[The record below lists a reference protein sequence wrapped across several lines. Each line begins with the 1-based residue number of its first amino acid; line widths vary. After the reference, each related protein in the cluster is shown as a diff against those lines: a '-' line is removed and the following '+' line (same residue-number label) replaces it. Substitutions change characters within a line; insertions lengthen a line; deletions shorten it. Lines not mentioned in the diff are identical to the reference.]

1 MPPSIVEKYEQILAA
16 DPRSRIF
23 VELAKA
29 LVERGDAARA
39 AEVCR
44 RGLEHHPSSILG
56 RVVWGRALLE
66 TGDAAAALAQLE
78 AAVAVDP
85 SSPYAFNLVGEALV
99 AKKLHAEALPYLERA
114 LELQPADARV
124 RGWLELVR
132 RNLGVT
138 AAPQPARK
146 AAPEEDG
153 EKTVALG
160 IGAEAT
166 ATGGRSSRRSDAV
179 SAERSPGATPAAT
192 VAPTDRETAHPE
204 RSDAVSAAE
213 RSPGT
218 TPTATVAPTDREAAH
233 PERSDAV
240 SAAERSRG
248 APPVLSRVAPAAADA
263 SPGSSH
269 GAPATPPPLRA
280 PTTPPP
286 FRSDS
291 SRSVLYMI
299 PDDST
304 RDVIGPSG
312 TRRSTGSRAAPG
324 AAPDAA
330 EAERLA
336 HQFAEELRQK
346 LLAETPSPT
355 PSRLRRSRRFLGA
368 AALVLAIGAA
378 AAVYLVADARRATA
392 LAATAGVRARAG
404 LARDTVGSLREAAR
418 LLSDARRASDDPE
431 LVSLS
436 AQVAAVL
443 AAEHGDADSRGLAAE
458 LARDP
463 RSGDGGRAAEYLLAA
478 TPGEVKDA
486 EAALLDARPSSAPL
500 VQVLVGRVLV
510 ARGEV
515 EAGRGR
521 LEIAAR
527 TNPPLLRALSDL
539 GDLALRTGDPDRA
552 LALYGAALGAHPT
565 HPRSVVGAAE
575 ARLVLGRD
583 LDVAARELAAVDADP
598 GSAPPQDLRLRFELA
613 SARVAVARGEPA
625 AAAARL
631 ARASETLG
639 ETAPLAAALAEAQ
652 LAARAWERAE
662 GAAAR
667 AVELDPREVSHRL
680 LLARARL
687 GRGKPAEALAA
698 LERADGR
705 AVRIQRAIARL
716 RLGQVAS
723 ARAEL
728 EATGRDGRMPAEAA
742 VWYALTDVSL
752 GRAARARALLEKL
765 AEARTPPPL
774 VHAALGRALEAEG
787 NLAGAE
793 RAYRTAMERE
803 PRAPEG
809 ATGLGRVLVAR
820 GMAKDAIAPLED
832 AVRLDP
838 ADLETRR
845 ALGEAR
851 LAAGLAGSARAEL
864 DAVLLA
870 RPNDVPA
877 LTLLSAAWLA
887 EDEPAE
893 ARRAADRALAV
904 APRDARALL
913 AAARAAQA
921 AGDHADAKP
930 LAMRALKAGLSGKD
944 AVEAKRIAAFG
955 GKQIAM
961 NDAPLPTK
969 KVSSA
974 ISKKVPATA
983 AKPARRR

>member
-1 MPPSIVEKYEQILAA
+1 MPPSIIEKYEQILAA

-29 LVERGDAARA
+29 LVDRGEAARA

-44 RGLEHHPSSILG
+44 HGLEHHASSILG
-56 RVVWGRALLE
+56 RVVLGRALLE
-66 TGDAAAALAQLE
+66 LGDDAAALAQLE

-99 AKKLHAEALPYLERA
+99 AKKRHAEALPYLERA
-114 LELQPADARV
+114 LELQPADARI
-124 RGWLELVR
+124 RGWLEHAR
-132 RNLGVT
+132 RNLG
-138 AAPQPARK
+138 AAPQPGPRAE
-146 AAPEEDG
+146 PEEDD
-153 EKTVALG
+153 EKTVALRM
-160 IGAEAT
+160 GAI
-166 ATGGRSSRRSDAV
+166 
-179 SAERSPGATPAAT
+179 PTPAVT
-192 VAPTDRETAHPE
+192 APDGEAK
-204 RSDAVSAAE
+204 AV
-213 RSPGT
+213 PI
-218 TPTATVAPTDREAAH
+218 DREAAR
-233 PERSDAV
+233 PEHGGTA
-240 SAAERSRG
+240 SAPDRSRPQVSEG
-248 APPVLSRVAPAAADA
+248 AEEPSRPPPPVLSRVAAPAPGPN
-263 SPGSSH
+263 PGSEP
-269 GAPATPPPLRA
+269 GAPVTPPPLRSPATPPPL
-280 PTTPPP
+280 
-286 FRSDS
+286 RSDS

-299 PDDST
+299 PDEST
-304 RDVIGPSG
+304 RDVIGPSA
-312 TRRSTGSRAAPG
+312 TRPSTGARAPAG
-324 AAPDAA
+324 SAPDAA

-336 HQFAEELRQK
+336 QQFAEELRQR
-346 LLAETPSPT
+346 LLAETPPPA
-355 PSRLRRSRRFLGA
+355 PSRLRRSRRLLGA

-443 AAEHGDADSRGLAAE
+443 AAEHGDGDARRLAEE
-458 LARDP
+458 LVRDP
-463 RSGDGGRAAEYLLAA
+463 RSGDGGRAAEYLLAT

-486 EAALLDARPSSAPL
+486 EASLLDARPSSAPL
-500 VQVLVGRVLV
+500 VQALAGRVLV

-539 GDLALRTGDPDRA
+539 ADLALRTGDTDRA
-552 LALYGAALGAHPT
+552 LTLYGAALGAHPT

-575 ARLVLGRD
+575 ARLALGKD

-598 GSAPPQDLRLRFELA
+598 GSAPPQELRVRFELA

-631 ARASETLG
+631 ARASEALG
-639 ETAPLAAALAEAQ
+639 ETAPLAAALAEAH

-667 AVELDPREVSHRL
+667 AVELDPSEVSHRL

-698 LERADGR
+698 LARADGR

-716 RLGQVAS
+716 RLGQLGA
-723 ARAEL
+723 ARKEL

-742 VWYALTDVSL
+742 VWYALTDVAL
-752 GRAARARALLEKL
+752 GRAARARALLERL
-765 AEARTPPPL
+765 AQARTPPPL

-793 RAYRTAMERE
+793 RAYRAAIERE
-803 PRAPEG
+803 PFAPEG
-809 ATGLGRVLVAR
+809 PTGLGRVLVAR
-820 GMAKDAIAPLED
+820 GMAKDALAPLED

-887 EDEPAE
+887 QGEPRE
-893 ARRAADRALAV
+893 ARRAADRAVTA

-913 AAARAAQA
+913 AAARAAQV

-930 LAMRALKAGLSGKD
+930 LAARALKAGLTGSD
-944 AVEAKRIAAFG
+944 AVEARMIAAFD
-955 GKQIAM
+955 GKHIAM
-961 NDAPLPTK
+961 NDAPRATRKISSETPK
-969 KVSSA
+969 KVA
-974 ISKKVPATA
+974 ATA
-983 AKPARRR
+983 TKPARRR

>member
-160 IGAEAT
+160 IGGDT
-166 ATGGRSSRRSDAV
+166 
-179 SAERSPGATPAAT
+179 TPAAP
-192 VAPTDRETAHPE
+192 VTAHPE

-213 RSPGT
+213 RSPET
-218 TPTATVAPTDREAAH
+218 TPTATVAPTDRPSEAA
-233 PERSDAV
+233 

-248 APPVLSRVAPAAADA
+248 APPVLSRVAPAADA
-263 SPGSSH
+263 TPESSH

-312 TRRSTGSRAAPG
+312 TRRSTGSRAAAG

-336 HQFAEELRQK
+336 HQFAEDLRQR

-418 LLSDARRASDDPE
+418 LLYDARRASDDPE

-443 AAEHGDADSRGLAAE
+443 AAEHGDADARGLAAE

-793 RAYRTAMERE
+793 RAYRAAMERE

-820 GMAKDAIAPLED
+820 GMAKDAIAPLEN

-845 ALGEAR
+845 A
-851 LAAGLAGSARAEL
+851 
-864 DAVLLA
+864 
-870 RPNDVPA
+870 
-877 LTLLSAAWLA
+877 
-887 EDEPAE
+887 
-893 ARRAADRALAV
+893 
-904 APRDARALL
+904 
-913 AAARAAQA
+913 
-921 AGDHADAKP
+921 
-930 LAMRALKAGLSGKD
+930 
-944 AVEAKRIAAFG
+944 
-955 GKQIAM
+955 
-961 NDAPLPTK
+961 
-969 KVSSA
+969 
-974 ISKKVPATA
+974 
-983 AKPARRR
+983 

>member
-160 IGAEAT
+160 IGAEA
-166 ATGGRSSRRSDAV
+166 
-179 SAERSPGATPAAT
+179 PA
-192 VAPTDRETAHPE
+192 TDRVPAHPE
-204 RSDAVSAAE
+204 RSDAVSVAE

-218 TPTATVAPTDREAAH
+218 TPAATVAPTDREAAH

-240 SAAERSRG
+240 SAAERSPG

-336 HQFAEELRQK
+336 HQFAEDLRQK

-539 GDLALRTGDPDRA
+539 GDLAL
-552 LALYGAALGAHPT
+552 
-565 HPRSVVGAAE
+565 
-575 ARLVLGRD
+575 
-583 LDVAARELAAVDADP
+583 
-598 GSAPPQDLRLRFELA
+598 
-613 SARVAVARGEPA
+613 
-625 AAAARL
+625 
-631 ARASETLG
+631 ARATR
-639 ETAPLAAALAEAQ
+639 TARSRCT
-652 LAARAWERAE
+652 ARR
-662 GAAAR
+662 
-667 AVELDPREVSHRL
+667 S
-680 LLARARL
+680 
-687 GRGKPAEALAA
+687 
-698 LERADGR
+698 
-705 AVRIQRAIARL
+705 
-716 RLGQVAS
+716 
-723 ARAEL
+723 
-728 EATGRDGRMPAEAA
+728 
-742 VWYALTDVSL
+742 
-752 GRAARARALLEKL
+752 
-765 AEARTPPPL
+765 ARTPPT
-774 VHAALGRALEAEG
+774 RARSSAPPRRG
-787 NLAGAE
+787 SCSAG
-793 RAYRTAMERE
+793 TSTS
-803 PRAPEG
+803 PRASSPRWTPTRG
-809 ATGLGRVLVAR
+809 ALRPGICAF
-820 GMAKDAIAPLED
+820 ASSWPP
-832 AVRLDP
+832 P
-838 ADLETRR
+838 A
-845 ALGEAR
+845 
-851 LAAGLAGSARAEL
+851 
-864 DAVLLA
+864 
-870 RPNDVPA
+870 
-877 LTLLSAAWLA
+877 
-887 EDEPAE
+887 
-893 ARRAADRALAV
+893 
-904 APRDARALL
+904 
-913 AAARAAQA
+913 
-921 AGDHADAKP
+921 
-930 LAMRALKAGLSGKD
+930 
-944 AVEAKRIAAFG
+944 
-955 GKQIAM
+955 
-961 NDAPLPTK
+961 
-969 KVSSA
+969 
-974 ISKKVPATA
+974 
-983 AKPARRR
+983 